1 MDSLISTFC
10 EEIFSFS
17 GNLGFSFFEKAKN
30 CMKSIFF
37 QIF

>member
-17 GNLGFSFFEKAKN
+17 GNLGFSFFEKENKLHN
-30 CMKSIFF
+30 
-37 QIF
+37 